1 MKYTIIFILLLSIAN
16 GLIAQEQTAVLLLET
31 AKSLIQKGDYENA
44 VMVLEKAKLQDPNNI
59 NILKELS
66 FANHL
71 NRDFARAIEI
81 GNESI
86 SKTDADEQAF
96 QILGLSYKAIA
107 SYKDCGK
114 MYRTALRKFPNSG
127 VIYNE
132 YGELL
137 ALESDLEEA
146 LNLWEKGISVDPN
159 YSSNYFNAA
168 MYYGRKNNW
177 IRAILYA
184 ELFLNLESY
193 STRTEE
199 MKAEIITDISNLLK
213 PGAISTLQNAKK
225 TTAFEKTI
233 LEGIAKV
240 SANNKFSIDDM
251 ISIRTKFLLEWVQG
265 KQKQYPF
272 RLFEHQQYLLSQ
284 GLFEAYN
291 YWLFNTPASE
301 EAYQIWQNNHSKE
314 AKGFNE
320 FQQSRVFKIPYG
332 EYYFAH

>member
-1 MKYTIIFILLLSIAN
+1 MKYIFIFILFLGNAINLV
-16 GLIAQEQTAVLLLET
+16 AQEQTAALLQET
-31 AKSLIQKGDYENA
+31 AKSLVQKGDYENA
-44 VMVLEKAKLQDPNNI
+44 VMILEKAKLQEPNNI
-59 NILKELS
+59 SILKDLS

-71 NRDFARAIEI
+71 KRDFAKAIEV
-81 GNESI
+81 GNELIGKS
-86 SKTDADEQAF
+86 DADEQSY

-114 MYRTALRKFPNSG
+114 MYKVALRKFPNSG

-132 YGELL
+132 YAELF

-146 LNLWEKGISVDPN
+146 INQWEKGISVDPN

-177 IRAILYA
+177 LRAIIYA
-184 ELFLNLESY
+184 EMFLNLESY

-199 MKAEIITDISNLLK
+199 MKAEIITDFKNLLN
-213 PGAISTLQNAKK
+213 PGAISTLQNAKT
-225 TTAFEKTI
+225 TTAFEKTF
-233 LEGIAKV
+233 LEGMAKF
-240 SANNKFSIDDM
+240 SSINKVSIDDI
-251 ISIRTKFLLEWVQG
+251 ISIRTKCLLEWVQG

-301 EAYQIWQNNHSKE
+301 EAYKIWQKNHSKE
-314 AKGFNE
+314 EGGFKE
-320 FQQSRVFKIPYG
+320 FQQSRVFKIPFG

>member
-1 MKYTIIFILLLSIAN
+1 MKYIIIFILFLSNAVS
-16 GLIAQEQTAVLLLET
+16 LIAQEQTTALIQET
-31 AKSLIQKGDYENA
+31 AKSLVQKGDYENA
-44 VMVLEKAKLQDPNNI
+44 VMFLEKAKLQDPKNI
-59 NILKELS
+59 SILKELS
-66 FANHL
+66 FANYL
-71 NRDFARAIEI
+71 KRDFARAIEV

-86 SKTDADEQAF
+86 VKTDADEQAF

-107 SYKDCGK
+107 SYKDCSK

-132 YGELL
+132 YAELF
-137 ALESDLEEA
+137 ALESDLEQA
-146 LNLWEKGISVDPN
+146 INQWEKGISVDPN

-177 IRAILYA
+177 LRAILYA

-199 MKAEIITDISNLLK
+199 MKAEIITDFTNLIK
-213 PGAISTLQNAKK
+213 PGAISTLQNTKT

-233 LEGIAKV
+233 LEGMAKV
-240 SANNKFSIDDM
+240 SANNKVSIDDI

-291 YWLFNTPASE
+291 YWLFNTPAGE
-301 EAYQIWQNNHSKE
+301 EAYQIWQKNHSKE
-314 AKGFNE
+314 TAGFKE
-320 FQQSRVFKIPYG
+320 FQQSRVFKIPSG
-332 EYYFAH
+332 EYYFSH